1 MEVGTWAVV
10 NIYSA
15 IGKVASRS
23 MGLHK
28 IDTDR
33 DASGHIRWCVLISR
47 VAPKNRSA
55 EHW

>member
-10 NIYSA
+10 N
-15 IGKVASRS
+15 SRS

-28 IDTDR
+28 IDAER

-47 VAPKNRSA
+47 VAPKNR
-55 EHW
+55 